1 MSDVPEDSHSEI
13 AQPTL
18 ERWLT
23 GPRFSAL
30 PSRAASL
37 PPPLLSFEF
46 FPPKTEALEQ
56 QLWGCIRRLSPL
68 RPRSFQSPMVRVAVR
83 VSAPMPRWRAW

>member
-1 MSDVPEDSHSEI
+1 MNDLPDGPGAER
-13 AQPTL
+13 APRPTL

-23 GPRFSAL
+23 GTRFNAL
-30 PSRAASL
+30 PARGATH

-56 QLWGCIRRLSPL
+56 QLWLCIRRLEPL
-68 RPRSFQSPMVRVAVR
+68 RSEVRVGHLRRRRRHTRSV
-83 VSAPMPRWRAW
+83 PMPR

>member
-1 MSDVPEDSHSEI
+1 MDDPPETCAADT
-13 AQPTL
+13 AAPTL

-30 PSRAASL
+30 PSRTATH

-56 QLWGCIRRLSPL
+56 QLWTCIHRL
-68 RPRSFQSPMVRVAVR
+68 
-83 VSAPMPRWRAW
+83 